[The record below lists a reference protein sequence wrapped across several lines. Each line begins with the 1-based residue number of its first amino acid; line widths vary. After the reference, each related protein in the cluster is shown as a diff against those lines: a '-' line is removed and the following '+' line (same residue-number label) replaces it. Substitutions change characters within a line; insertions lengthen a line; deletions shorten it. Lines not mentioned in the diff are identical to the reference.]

1 MFNSLLQLIGP
12 FSETINGTLGH
23 TTILGVDDDRPSSGK
38 VVRSFFPGVV
48 VVLGRGFS
56 RLIPTRAVQRDEF
69 CASG

>member
-1 MFNSLLQLIGP
+1 MFNCLLQLIGP

-23 TTILGVDDDRPSSGK
+23 TTVLGVGDDRPSSGK
-38 VVRSFFPGVV
+38 VVRSSGVV
-48 VVLGRGFS
+48 VVLGCGFS